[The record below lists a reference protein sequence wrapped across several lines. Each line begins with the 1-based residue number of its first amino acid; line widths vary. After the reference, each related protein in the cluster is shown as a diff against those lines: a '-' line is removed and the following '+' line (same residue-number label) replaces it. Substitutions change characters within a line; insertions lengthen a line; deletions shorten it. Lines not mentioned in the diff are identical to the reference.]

1 MDSFLQLAPWLV
13 AMMLL
18 ALVSAFCSASEAALF
33 YLRPSDRRRLAAGS
47 PGERSAARLLNDPEK
62 LLSAILFC
70 NLLANLFYFSVSQ
83 ICSFRLEQSEE
94 FGPFAAVVFAM
105 ISLIVLIFVGE
116 MFPKTIGVLMPTR
129 LARTIGMPMT
139 LVVRVVSP
147 FMPVLQLFNR
157 VSQRIFLPGF
167 KQEQYLESADIERA
181 IEISGIDDALIK
193 QEQAVLQNVV
203 QLSNIRIDEWMRPRT
218 QFEVFSPPVKLSDLR
233 GEIPAGGYLLIAEA
247 QTEEIERAI
256 RLNSILDLPQE
267 NLERISDPVLY
278 LPWCATV
285 ADALEKMTHRDR
297 DVTVVVNEFG
307 ETIGILTIEDILETV
322 FHYSPSRSKRLL
334 DLNPFHQISDGKW
347 VVAGIMSL
355 RQLARKLEVE
365 IPRTHTVTIAG
376 VIQEG
381 MQRLAQAGDEVNWGP
396 FHFRVIECAELGNMI
411 VELTLV
417 STREG
422 T

>member
-116 MFPKTIGVLMPTR
+116 MFPKTIGVLMPIR
-129 LARTIGMPMT
+129 LARTIGIPMT